1 MKTKL
6 SLVLIFTLLTVCLC
20 AIDNITGIN
29 PTGNYISV
37 ALSGYVRYP
46 GTYKVLPVDRLSDV
60 IAQAM
65 LDPDTEL
72 ESDEEEM
79 TYVVKV
85 TNPIPL
91 LRSDSKMMFP
101 NFEAFQSLRNVLLT
115 RNGVEKSYDLLAYL
129 RTGDIEQNPILRDS
143 DQVHVPLK
151 ENIVFVNGSVGFPG
165 EIEYLPGDTIRRAL
179 ELALGPVPGG
189 MLSALRISKF
199 DPETKSYQHSTVNLE
214 TDPSFWDM
222 ELQPNDRIMVPF
234 DNNFRKKIA
243 VTVSGEFML
252 GGEYVITDST
262 SLWELIQLA
271 GGVSDRADLEN
282 AVVLN
287 KPYNQEPDREFERIR
302 SRSMAELTPL
312 EYSYLRIKLR
322 QAKGKYSVDIAKIV
336 ATEGRAGDIKLQD
349 GDQIYIPPKMDVI
362 WVSGQ
367 VKYPGLITYVEGKDW
382 KYYIEQAGGYTNNR
396 NIFGTRILRGDSGN
410 WLKPSKKL
418 VMRPG
423 DTVFV
428 PDKQDRD
435 LWTDFRDVLSVT
447 ASAITIILG
456 IQNLIY

>member
-1 MKTKL
+1 
-6 SLVLIFTLLTVCLC
+6 
-20 AIDNITGIN
+20 
-29 PTGNYISV
+29 
-37 ALSGYVRYP
+37 
-46 GTYKVLPVDRLSDV
+46 
-60 IAQAM
+60 
-65 LDPDTEL
+65 
-72 ESDEEEM
+72 
-79 TYVVKV
+79 
-85 TNPIPL
+85 
-91 LRSDSKMMFP
+91 
-101 NFEAFQSLRNVLLT
+101 
-115 RNGVEKSYDLLAYL
+115 
-129 RTGDIEQNPILRDS
+129 
-143 DQVHVPLK
+143 
-151 ENIVFVNGSVGFPG
+151 
-165 EIEYLPGDTIRRAL
+165 
-179 ELALGPVPGG
+179 
-189 MLSALRISKF
+189 
-199 DPETKSYQHSTVNLE
+199 
-214 TDPSFWDM
+214 
-222 ELQPNDRIMVPF
+222 
-234 DNNFRKKIA
+234 
-243 VTVSGEFML
+243 
-252 GGEYVITDST
+252 
-262 SLWELIQLA
+262 
-271 GGVSDRADLEN
+271 
-282 AVVLN
+282 
-287 KPYNQEPDREFERIR
+287 
-302 SRSMAELTPL
+302 MAELTPL